1 MNITAAMLPADW
13 YLLGHFGLIGVLV
26 WIVRTVSWRDLVE
39 RAQAH
44 HFLGACVALF
54 ALWQLHPPA
63 LGGVELHLLGATAFT
78 LMVGPQL
85 AVLGLGL
92 VLGGLVVT
100 GHMDPAA
107 YSLNALLLAVLPVL
121 LSWGVLRAVERFL
134 PRNIFVYIFAAAFFS
149 AALAMGLS
157 GSSMLGLVATFA
169 DPAQSSFAIQ
179 MLPFCLF
186 LAFAEATLTGMVI
199 TILVVYRPEWVG
211 TFDDDRYL
219 RRS

>member
-13 YLLGHFGLIGVLV
+13 YLLGHFGLLGVLG
-26 WIVRTVSWRDLVE
+26 WIVRTMRWRDLIG

-63 LGGVELHLLGATAFT
+63 LGGIELHLLGATALT
-78 LMVGPQL
+78 LMVGPHL
-85 AVLGLGL
+85 AILGLAL
-92 VLGGLVVT
+92 VLGGLVAA
-100 GHMDPAA
+100 GQMEPAA
-107 YSLNALLLAVLPVL
+107 YSINALLLAVVPAL
-121 LSWGVLRAVERFL
+121 LSWGVLRFAERVL
-134 PRNIFVYIFAAAFFS
+134 PRNIFVYIFASAFFG

-157 GSSMLGLVATFA
+157 GSSMLGLVVTFA
-169 DPAQSSFAIQ
+169 DPTQSSFALQ
-179 MLPFCLF
+179 MLPYCLF